1 MSANPPTARPAGP
14 GPTTTGP
21 AGPGPTIAGPAGTG
35 PAGTAP
41 ARSAWFQARRELAV
55 GAGLVI
61 ALSAAVWLLLGPAPA
76 SIVALFCLAI
86 SLVAARSL
94 IGGRSLAPAET
105 DVYLDRPSNSFTGY
119 WRTQSDLRD
128 AMASM
133 SAYDHGIRRRL
144 QNLLAARLAEH
155 HGISLLAEPEAAK
168 AVFLAG
174 GVRPEL
180 WSWIDPERSTMPDAA
195 TRTGIP
201 VRTLTALITRLEQL

>member
-1 MSANPPTARPAGP
+1 MSA
-14 GPTTTGP
+14 
-21 AGPGPTIAGPAGTG
+21 GTE
-35 PAGTAP
+35 P
-41 ARSAWFQARRELAV
+41 ARSGWYQARRELAV
-55 GAGLVI
+55 AAGLVI
-61 ALSAAVWLLLGPAPA
+61 ALSVAVWILLGPAPA
-76 SIVALFCLAI
+76 SIVVLFCLAI

-94 IGGRSLAPAET
+94 IGGRADTPAET

-128 AMASM
+128 AIASM
-133 SAYDHGIRRRL
+133 SAYDHGMRRRL

-155 HGISLLAEPEAAK
+155 HDISLTAEPEAAK

-180 WSWIDPERSTMPDAA
+180 WSWIDPERATVFDAS

-201 VRTLTALITRLEQL
+201 ARTLTALITRLEQL